1 MIQKTLS
8 SKNSAISRRA
18 IKLYGAY
25 MEFLRHK
32 DTQNVKGFFTDYV
45 LPNLKLMMEKQE
57 KVGLD

>member
-8 SKNSAISRRA
+8 SKNSAISRRE

-45 LPNLKLMMEKQE
+45 LPNLKLMMEK
-57 KVGLD
+57 